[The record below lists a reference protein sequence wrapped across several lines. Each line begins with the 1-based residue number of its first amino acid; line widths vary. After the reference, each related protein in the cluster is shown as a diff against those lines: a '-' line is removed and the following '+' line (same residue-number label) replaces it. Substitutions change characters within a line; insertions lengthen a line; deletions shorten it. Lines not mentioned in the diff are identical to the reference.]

1 VIVIELER
9 VAPEMVIVVWR
20 GAGSGFA
27 ATFTVTLPLPEP
39 YDGLTVHQLSLLD
52 TVQEIFDSTL
62 NELLPPADAKFMLEG
77 LTVRTG
83 AFCMTLTAV
92 VTLFDLSV
100 KVSIVDLPLLTG
112 AESVICALPEPLL
125 GV

>member
-1 VIVIELER
+1 
-9 VAPEMVIVVWR
+9 
-20 GAGSGFA
+20 
-27 ATFTVTLPLPEP
+27 LPEP